1 MLALRILSES
11 GPDSSLSWMLLWAL
25 GLFFLIA
32 AIGWL
37 TSGNKGSRAD
47 VQLEAH
53 EQQHKDVDEP
63 VKSETKSPK
72 LKSRRRK

>member
-25 GLFFLIA
+25 GFFFLIV

-37 TSGNKGSRAD
+37 TSGNKGSRPD

-53 EQQHKDVDEP
+53 EQDVDEP

-72 LKSRRRK
+72 LKSRRHK